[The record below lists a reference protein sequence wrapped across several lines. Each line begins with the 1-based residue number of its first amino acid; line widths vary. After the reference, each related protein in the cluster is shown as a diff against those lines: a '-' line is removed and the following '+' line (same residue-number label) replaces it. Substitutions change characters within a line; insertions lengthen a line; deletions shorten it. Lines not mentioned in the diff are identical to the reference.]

1 MGTARTSLWS
11 GDARYRSRL
20 ATETQRDG
28 AGIANPRRGLKAV
41 CRKGSRA
48 ADHDLTM
55 TKLRYTDGAPA
66 PRGSEQRARDD
77 LLHARRS
84 SGAALTASGFSSPR
98 SRVICG

>member
-55 TKLRYTDGAPA
+55 TKLRYIDGARDSGLNVSSA
-66 PRGSEQRARDD
+66 LLLTHAQRT
-77 LLHARRS
+77 L
-84 SGAALTASGFSSPR
+84 
-98 SRVICG
+98 